1 MAKAKVKAKKNVRI
15 EKVYPNE
22 KYFNYLMLAC
32 FALFLCYFTTF
43 KITGDDDVFW
53 HMATGR
59 YIIQTHTVP
68 STDIFGYMTQ
78 GQEWMPF
85 EWGWD
90 VLTYS
95 IYSFSGYNGLSVF
108 RTLIFLLIFYLY
120 FLILRKFKVSHNVIA
135 IFLFLL
141 LFGIIDRLSPRPH
154 IMSYLAFV
162 LLLLIIIQYR
172 YINRS
177 KSNILFFIPLIFL
190 VWANMH
196 MGIIAGMFLLG
207 IYVLTEIIIY
217 FKPNRFSTKEIPS
230 LKKSELVRLLLIFLA
245 SVLVMLV
252 NPNFYQT
259 YLYAYNH
266 TKMKMLE
273 TVNEWKSPFND
284 IYGGNF
290 VTIIYDIM
298 LISGVFILYY
308 SSKKKDLLPALVFIG
323 FAVYS
328 VRAMRFTVDYVLIS
342 FIFLVISFNYIIES
356 IKDENARDFIFRK
369 PAVKL
374 VLSAIFIFLTISA
387 NNNDLYL
394 KYLRYYRVT
403 GFGINSDFI
412 PTQLFDFMKDTKI
425 TEQSDKILNHFGT
438 GGFFVWNFPD
448 KKNFIDSRNLNDDIF
463 FKYNQLIAK
472 QPGFEQKLNEYGIE
486 YSIYLA
492 PDLVRAPQEMEQTI
506 ISYLSKNKDW
516 KLIFWDDKSFLF
528 VKNIPKFNELIAK
541 YEYKY
546 VTPYNVV
553 YQKNLLDKGATTDKE
568 TVRKEINRRLAE
580 DPNGIIINSALK
592 LIGNKLN

>member
-1 MAKAKVKAKKNVRI
+1 MAKAKIKAKNIQRV
-15 EKVYPNE
+15 EKIYPNE

-32 FALFLCYFTTF
+32 FALFICYFTTF

-59 YIIQTHTVP
+59 YIIQTHNVP

-90 VLTYS
+90 VLTYFV
-95 IYSFSGYNGLSVF
+95 YSFGGYNGLSVF
-108 RTLIFLLIFYLY
+108 RTVIFLLIFYLY
-120 FLILRKFKVSHNVIA
+120 FLILRKFKVSYNVI
-135 IFLFLL
+135 IFFLFFL

-154 IMSYLAFV
+154 IMSYLAFA
-162 LLLLIIIQYR
+162 LLILIIIQYR

-177 KSNILFFIPLIFL
+177 NHKVLYFIPAIFL

-196 MGIIAGMFLLG
+196 MGIIAGMFMLG
-207 IYVLTEIIIY
+207 IYVFSEIIIY
-217 FKPNRFSTKEIPS
+217 FNPNRFSTKEIPA
-230 LKKSELVRLLLIFLA
+230 LTKPELTRLLIILLV
-245 SVLVMLV
+245 SVLVMFV

-273 TVNEWKSPFND
+273 TVNEWKSPFSD
-284 IYGGNF
+284 TYSDNF
-290 VTIIYDIM
+290 VSYIYKSM
-298 LISGVFILYY
+298 LVSGIFLLYY
-308 SSKKKDLLPALVFIG
+308 TSKKKDLFPLLLYIG
-323 FAVYS
+323 FALYS
-328 VRAMRFTVDYVLIS
+328 VRAMRFTVDYVLIL
-342 FIFLVISFNYIIES
+342 FVFLVVAINFIIEFVNEE
-356 IKDENARDFIFRK
+356 KVRDFIFRK
-369 PAVKL
+369 PAVKI
-374 VLSAIFIFLTISA
+374 VLSVFFIFLTISTGS
-387 NNNDLYL
+387 NELYMKYL
-394 KYLRYYRVT
+394 KYYRVT

-412 PTQLFDFMKDTKI
+412 PTQMFDFMKETKI
-425 TEQSDKILNHFGT
+425 TELSDKILNHFGT
-438 GGFFVWNFPD
+438 GGFFVWNFPE

-463 FKYNQLIAK
+463 FRYNQLIAK

-506 ISYLSKNKDW
+506 ISYFSKNKDW

-528 VKNIPKFNELIAK
+528 VKNIPKFNELISK

-546 VTPYNVV
+546 VTPYNVI
-553 YQKNLLDKGATTDKE
+553 YQKSTLDKGVNTDKE
-568 TVRKEINRRLAE
+568 TVKKEINRRLAE
-580 DPNGIIINSALK
+580 DPNGIIINSAIK